1 MLNDFLNPKFDIEI
15 TNRNG
20 RVEAFCPVFPDCF
33 GIGDNEKKAIED
45 LADSIALYLGEV
57 VKGTVNDIIKGG
69 VLRHVDPVKEIKNKK
84 KDILLSGSE
93 QQKKNTFVFPS
104 SNKSDMEKFEKLFN
118 NYDHKK
124 PIMRGGLLSI
134 LGLPQMNMDRKESG
148 MGPRF
153 MSQAMPEYIENPID
167 FYDQYGIEEIKG
179 SEGILLG
186 IPLSFN

>member
-1 MLNDFLNPKFDIEI
+1 MLNDFLNPKFEIEI

-20 RVEAFCPVFPDCF
+20 RVEAFCPVFPECF
-33 GIGDNEKKAIED
+33 GIGDTEKNAIED

-69 VLRHVDPVKEIKNKK
+69 VLRHVDPVKEIKNKADIPVRSTDK
-84 KDILLSGSE
+84 K
-93 QQKKNTFVFPS
+93 KKGTFVFPS
-104 SNKSDMEKFEKLFN
+104 TAKSDMIKIEKLFS
-118 NYDHKK
+118 NYNHKK

-134 LGLPQMNMDRKESG
+134 LGLPQMNMEHRESG
-148 MGPRF
+148 IGPRF
-153 MSQAMPEYIENPID
+153 ISQGVPEFIDNPID